1 MGEKKRRFVQL
12 AVTVAFIAAGAVLF
26 GVMTAGKPQ
35 LKKQKSPPPVPM
47 VRTIT
52 VETGER
58 PVTITGEGTVK
69 PLREIALVP
78 QVGGE
83 VIELSPAMVNGGEFK
98 EGEILVRIDPADYEL
113 AVTLAEAGVKSS
125 ESNLRMI
132 EEDAAAA
139 REEWTLLR
147 EGDAAE
153 VDAPPPLVAKAP
165 QLAAARAR
173 LEADRANLSKAILN
187 LERTRLLA
195 PFEGRVRAE
204 SIDQGQYVT
213 PGQPLATLYSTE
225 AAEIIVPLEDES
237 LAWIDVP
244 AFTSD
249 RGPGSRARV
258 RTRFAGREQ
267 TWQGRL
273 VRAEGALDAR
283 TRMVNVVVLV
293 DEPYAR
299 RPPLAVG
306 LFVEV
311 EIEGRTLEEAALIPR
326 SALRQGDMV
335 WVVDEEEKLRFREV
349 EVALARGDE
358 VVVRSGLADGDRV
371 VVSALG
377 ACTDGMSLRV
387 LSAEGGEEE

>member
-1 MGEKKRRFVQL
+1 MSEKKRRFLQL
-12 AVTVAFIAAGAVLF
+12 TVTAAFIAAGAVLF

-225 AAEIIVPLEDES
+225 AAEIVVPLGDED

-244 AFTSD
+244 GFTSGP
-249 RGPGSRARV
+249 GPGSGARIQA
-258 RTRFAGREQ
+258 RFAGRER
-267 TWQGRL
+267 TWTGWL

-306 LFVEV
+306 LFVQV
-311 EIEGRTLEEAALIPR
+311 EIEGQTLEEATLIPR
-326 SALRQGDMV
+326 SALRQGGVV
-335 WVVDEEEKLRFREV
+335 WVVDDEEKLRFRKV
-349 EVALARGDE
+349 EVARARGDE

-371 VVSALG
+371 IVSALG